1 VLQVGLLDG
10 GLPVNDDH
18 DKFPVADL
26 ASLPAV
32 MTTEEVAAFFRVC
45 PTTITRRARRGSLPA
60 MDGLRV
66 GRFSRDV
73 VIAAMKNNK
82 L

>member
-1 VLQVGLLDG
+1 MND
-10 GLPVNDDH
+10 NDDN
-18 DKFPVADL
+18 FPATDW
-26 ASLPAV
+26 STLPAV

-45 PTTITRRARRGSLPA
+45 SATITRRARRGSLPS

-66 GRFSRDV
+66 GRFSREV
-73 VIAAMKNNK
+73 VIAAMKKNK

>member
-1 VLQVGLLDG
+1 
-10 GLPVNDDH
+10 VNDDH
-18 DKFPVADL
+18 DKSPVADL

>member
-1 VLQVGLLDG
+1 
-10 GLPVNDDH
+10 VNDDH
-18 DKFPVADL
+18 DKSLVADL

-45 PTTITRRARRGSLPA
+45 PATITRRARRGSLPA

-73 VIAAMKNNK
+73 VISAMKNNK

>member
-1 VLQVGLLDG
+1 MDG

-26 ASLPAV
+26 VADLASLPPV